1 MVQRVVTCI
10 VIEKKKKLIKFA
22 FIFHLFSQGR
32 SMTKYEQMQTLL
44 VFLKVLNHP
53 SKHWSD
59 YVSWVIIESLHRVV
73 LIAIEEANMVSKI
86 SSLFANKL
94 TTINNQSWISIH
106 YYVVVVWKHVHVL
119 LALE

>member
-1 MVQRVVTCI
+1 MYCDR
-10 VIEKKKKLIKFA
+10 EKKKLIKFA